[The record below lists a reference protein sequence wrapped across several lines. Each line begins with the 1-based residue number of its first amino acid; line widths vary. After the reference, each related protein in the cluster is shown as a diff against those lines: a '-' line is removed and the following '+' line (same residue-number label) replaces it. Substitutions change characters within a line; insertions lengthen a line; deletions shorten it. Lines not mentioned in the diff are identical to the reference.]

1 MRQRNDSPGV
11 KPPSWLRRVSLVLKF
26 YWGFIN
32 RWIRIAFKRN
42 RKLHINELRYHKL
55 WRFDNAYLY
64 IYINASNAIW
74 MRVGTRRFAHQ
85 QPTIIIDL
93 SKVKSQSITIEVFG
107 FRQHKQLLVDLTAN
121 ETLESQNF
129 LPKITDFKGIQI
141 ADTSVMI
148 CNDQLKLTVNKP
160 TIIKQEIIPIRS
172 NVKLSPHPFK
182 MSDYI

>member
-1 MRQRNDSPGV
+1 MRQRNN
-11 KPPSWLRRVSLVLKF
+11 PPRVIPLSWLRRVSRALRF
-26 YWGFIN
+26 YWGFIT
-32 RWIRIAFKRN
+32 RWIGIAFKRN
-42 RKLHINELRYHKL
+42 RKLNINELRYHKL

-64 IYINASNAIW
+64 IYINASNVIW
-74 MRVGTRRFAHQ
+74 MRVGTLRFAHQ

-107 FRQHKQLLVDLTAN
+107 FRQHKQLLVNLTAS

-129 LPKITDFKGIQI
+129 LPKMTDFKGIQI
-141 ADTSVMI
+141 ADTPVMI
-148 CNDQLKLTVNKP
+148 CNDQLKLTINEP

-172 NVKLSPHPFK
+172 NVTLSLHPFN